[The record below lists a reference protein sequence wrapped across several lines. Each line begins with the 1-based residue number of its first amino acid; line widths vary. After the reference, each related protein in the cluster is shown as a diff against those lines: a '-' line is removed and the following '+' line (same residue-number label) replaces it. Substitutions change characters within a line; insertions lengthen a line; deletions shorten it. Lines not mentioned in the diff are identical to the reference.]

1 MTEGLEALDKVFYD
15 LRGLKETFNEQLTA
29 EDEER
34 YEEIKEEL
42 ERLAK
47 IDKLLEEYEIDDL
60 LELDLALFDYYHRY
74 DSVET
79 RRVDDT
85 NGN

>member
-1 MTEGLEALDKVFYD
+1 MTEGLKTLDKVFYD
-15 LRGLKETFNEQLTA
+15 LRQIKESFNEQLTA

-34 YEEIKEEL
+34 QEAIKKEL

-60 LELDLALFDYYHRY
+60 LELELALSDYYHRY
-74 DSVET
+74 DDVET
-79 RRVDDT
+79 RMV
-85 NGN
+85 NINE

>member
-1 MTEGLEALDKVFYD
+1 MNKGVEALDKVFYD
-15 LRGLKETFNEQLTA
+15 LRGLKETFNEQLTT

-34 YEEIKEEL
+34 HDTIKQEL

-74 DSVET
+74 DDVET
-79 RRVDDT
+79 RRVKK
-85 NGN
+85 